1 MDQLD
6 SRGSTVTEE
15 SGTDA
20 THSPALRFGAEL
32 TRARRAR
39 GWSQTELG
47 ARMSYSGGLISY
59 VERGKKTVTRNFALS
74 ADEVFQTGGRFQE
87 LWRRVANSSFLE
99 GFDEFAEAE
108 ARCVRLRAFEM
119 DVVLGIFMTP
129 EYLAALEQGNVR
141 RGRITQEQAD
151 GRVERNSQRQ
161 KILYRIP
168 TATVHAVLDESC
180 LRRPIG
186 GRAVMDAQLAHLEE
200 LSDLP
205 NVTLQIAP
213 FELAEARPFAHSMVL
228 LNMPNH
234 VVLGYSESQARGY
247 VERGRDTLAA
257 WESDYDR
264 LQVESLST
272 AATLARVRVLR
283 KEL

>member
-1 MDQLD
+1 M
-6 SRGSTVTEE
+6 G
-15 SGTDA
+15 GTDA

-32 TRARRAR
+32 RRSRRAR
-39 GWSQTELG
+39 GWSQTDLG
-47 ARMSYSGGLISY
+47 ARMGYSGGLLSY
-59 VERGKKTVTRNFALS
+59 VERGKKPVSRNLAVR
-74 ADEVFQTGGRFQE
+74 ADEVFETGGLFHE
-87 LWRRVANSSFLE
+87 LWRRVAHSSFLE

-151 GRVERNSQRQ
+151 GRVARNVERQR
-161 KILYRIP
+161 ILHRTP
-168 TATVHAVLDESC
+168 AASVHAVLDESC

-213 FELAEARPFAHSMVL
+213 FELAEARPFACPMML

-234 VVLGYSESQARGY
+234 VVLGYSECQARGY

-264 LQVESLST
+264 LQVESMST
-272 AATLARVRVLR
+272 AATLARIRVLR